1 MKELNNIKKNIVW
14 NTIGVLTI
22 SSTSLLYTL
31 ILTHFCNL
39 KDVGIFSFA
48 FSFACMMITLASF
61 GGRTIHITDSNNNNS
76 NISYIITKYI
86 TVLITFLIVLIYIT
100 IKSYSIAKTTLIII
114 LCLFKFFEEISDVY
128 YGVLQK
134 ENYLYKVG
142 IFQTVKSIINII
154 LFTLIIVFS
163 KNIILSSSSILIV
176 NILFALIIERHAAK
190 TANNWK
196 FEIKTKEIKNILY
209 QNFYVCF
216 FTFLTSYI
224 ISSPKYAIDKYLID
238 DMQAIFNIILM
249 PATFIYLLAGFIL
262 SPFMVEI
269 SKEIEK
275 KEYDKSK
282 KRVIKIISIILLLG
296 IISLIGCYYCGIP
309 ILNIIYGID
318 LTAYKFGFLII
329 ILGSIMY
336 SISVAI
342 STILIAYRELKIQT
356 IISLVLSILSYLI
369 CNILVKK
376 LSITGGCYAYLIVVS
391 LRALIYIILFL
402 SVIKKRKRGNN

>member
-1 MKELNNIKKNIVW
+1 MKESNNIKKNIVW

-100 IKSYSIAKTTLIII
+100 IKSYSITKTTLIII

-176 NILFALIIERHAAK
+176 NILFALIIERHDAK

-356 IISLVLSILSYLI
+356 IISLVLSILSYVI

-402 SVIKKRKRGNN
+402 NVIKKRKRGNN

>member
-1 MKELNNIKKNIVW
+1 MKESNNIKKNIVW

-100 IKSYSIAKTTLIII
+100 IKSYSITKTTLIII

-196 FEIKTKEIKNILY
+196 FELKIKEIKNILY

-402 SVIKKRKRGNN
+402 NVIKKRKRGNN

>member
-1 MKELNNIKKNIVW
+1 MKESNNIKKNIVW

-86 TVLITFLIVLIYIT
+86 TVLITFLLVLIYIT
-100 IKSYSIAKTTLIII
+100 IKSYSITKTTLIII

-391 LRALIYIILFL
+391 LRVLIYIILFL
-402 SVIKKRKRGNN
+402 NVIKKRKRGNN

>member
-1 MKELNNIKKNIVW
+1 MKESNNIKKNIVW

-86 TVLITFLIVLIYIT
+86 TVLLTFLIVLIYIT
-100 IKSYSIAKTTLIII
+100 IKSYSITKTTLIII

-296 IISLIGCYYCGIP
+296 IISLIGCYYCGIT

-402 SVIKKRKRGNN
+402 NVIKKRKRGNN

>member
-1 MKELNNIKKNIVW
+1 MKESNNIKKNIVW

-100 IKSYSIAKTTLIII
+100 IKSYSITKTTLIII

-196 FEIKTKEIKNILY
+196 FEIKIKEIKNILY

-356 IISLVLSILSYLI
+356 VISLVLSILSYLI

-402 SVIKKRKRGNN
+402 NVIKKRKRGNN